1 MYCNKCGSYVDSNNN
16 FCNKCGNKINNNTN
30 NINKKLEKN
39 IIIKIV
45 LIVAIICI
53 LVGVAILIINN
64 KKYRISDE
72 GYTTSEVVTTNND
85 KNAKKGKYTTAI
97 IYDNVYEGVS
107 IKSVS
112 EANELIEKDS
122 VDQKSNCPKDILE
135 IENEF
140 INKYNITAVNLCE
153 MDIDFARELQSV
165 FKTIYDEYPE
175 ARKHLTNLTLRN
187 TNMLT
192 DGHTIAAFMPTFPFA
207 TSNSS
212 STYPWVIKTQVLL
225 SSSFFLNKEKLEAGT
240 KASSEAGHFPPNSN
254 IYSPVAHE
262 LGHYLSY
269 LAMTHNYK
277 LDDFLLIDSSKINLL
292 YTVMNDFAD
301 GKFSLKMITEAY
313 ENYKRDT
320 NTSLSLDEWRG
331 TISSY
336 ALAKNNDGKYIYD
349 ETIAEAFHDTYLN
362 HDNAK
367 DASKYII
374 KVLKK
379 YMGN

>member
-30 NINKKLEKN
+30 NLNKKLDKN

-45 LIVAIICI
+45 LIVAIISI

-122 VDQKSNCPKDILE
+122 VDQKSNCPNDILE

-175 ARKHLTNLTLRN
+175 ARKHLTIL
-187 TNMLT
+187 
-192 DGHTIAAFMPTFPFA
+192 H
-207 TSNSS
+207 
-212 STYPWVIKTQVLL
+212 
-225 SSSFFLNKEKLEAGT
+225 LE
-240 KASSEAGHFPPNSN
+240 
-254 IYSPVAHE
+254 I
-262 LGHYLSY
+262 
-269 LAMTHNYK
+269 
-277 LDDFLLIDSSKINLL
+277 LIC
-292 YTVMNDFAD
+292 
-301 GKFSLKMITEAY
+301 
-313 ENYKRDT
+313 
-320 NTSLSLDEWRG
+320 
-331 TISSY
+331 
-336 ALAKNNDGKYIYD
+336 
-349 ETIAEAFHDTYLN
+349 
-362 HDNAK
+362 
-367 DASKYII
+367 
-374 KVLKK
+374 
-379 YMGN
+379 